1 MQCAQCDSARYD
13 LGMARPTPPERKV
26 PASWLAAAL
35 DVTKVTNTAL
45 AERLDVTQT
54 TVSRLANGHAPLSEQ
69 RWGEIR
75 AALHELP
82 ADWMPPS
89 DPARPAP
96 AVTPRT
102 SGTAQPSASPSMV
115 RLAGRMTVDEAKSA
129 QLALAPQL
137 WLPLYDLA
145 AMAGGFSL
153 SMSPAVEALLC
164 IEGLRGS
171 VDANVFV
178 SRVSGRSMMPVL
190 RDGDMVVWRRD
201 DAPQSGDIVL
211 AQLHEAGD
219 AGDGGGY
226 TVKQLRLEG
235 TRARLVPLNEAF
247 DAIEVPQEAGRVV
260 VLARLLAIIDPGE
273 P

>member
-1 MQCAQCDSARYD
+1 
-13 LGMARPTPPERKV
+13 MARPTPPERKV

-69 RWGEIR
+69 RWAEIR

-89 DPARPAP
+89 EPARPALAP
-96 AVTPRT
+96 LPRT
-102 SGTAQPSASPSMV
+102 PTPQGQTIPKPPMV
-115 RLAGRMTVDEAKSA
+115 RLAGRMTVDGARNA
-129 QLALAPQL
+129 QLSLAPQL
-137 WLPLYDLA
+137 WLPLYDLS

-164 IEGLRGS
+164 VEGLRGHI
-171 VDANVFV
+171 DGNLFV

-190 RDGDMVVWRRD
+190 RDGDLVVWRKD
-201 DAPQSGDIVL
+201 DAPQSGDVVL

-219 AGDGGGY
+219 AVDGGGY
-226 TVKQLRLEG
+226 TVKQLRLDG

-247 DAIEVPQEAGRVV
+247 DAIEVPQEPGRVV
-260 VLARLLAIIDPGE
+260 VLARLLAIIDPG
-273 P
+273 

>member
-1 MQCAQCDSARYD
+1 
-13 LGMARPTPPERKV
+13 MARGLPLERRV
-26 PASWLAAAL
+26 PDGWLQAAL
-35 DVTKVTNTAL
+35 DETRVTDTAL
-45 AERLDVTQT
+45 GSLIGVTQT
-54 TVSRLANGHAPLSEQ
+54 TVSRWRGGHAPMDRDEWWAKTLS
-69 RWGEIR
+69 
-75 AALHELP
+75 ALGLP
-82 ADWMPPS
+82 LDW
-89 DPARPAP
+89 RPASAP
-96 AVTPRT
+96 VATPVPQVTPRT